1 MGQAREVFRPHPCG
15 SHRPG
20 ARSPGLRRPGKSG
33 RDQPQAQAGHR
44 SDRHQDHGGRETRRG
59 GPANPGGGRPARW
72 DRADRICSSGLRL
85 LDAGALDRGRKD
97 SRAGCRPRPL
107 RGHAGRSTVRRRRRH
122 IRKVAGLMKI
132 DFKGLF
138 PATVLPMTS
147 DAQIDEPSL
156 RHYMR
161 HIAQTTIHGVAINV
175 DTGEAP
181 HLTHEERVRV
191 IEIVVDEIG
200 DRLPVIAGLPAQFTD
215 QAVAYGRDYEAAGAS
230 ALLVFPISA
239 YQGSPLDPEVVV
251 RYHAAVGDGVGLPLV
266 LFNLLPSLGG
276 VLLPAEIIER
286 LCGLA
291 SVVAI
296 KDASFDAR
304 VFVEVLPAVRE
315 QSRPV
320 AILTGDDP
328 FIYESF
334 VLGAEGALLGFG
346 AVPARQLAQMV

>member
-1 MGQAREVFRPHPCG
+1 
-15 SHRPG
+15 
-20 ARSPGLRRPGKSG
+20 
-33 RDQPQAQAGHR
+33 
-44 SDRHQDHGGRETRRG
+44 
-59 GPANPGGGRPARW
+59 
-72 DRADRICSSGLRL
+72 
-85 LDAGALDRGRKD
+85 
-97 SRAGCRPRPL
+97 
-107 RGHAGRSTVRRRRRH
+107 
-122 IRKVAGLMKI
+122 MKI

-138 PATVLPMTS
+138 PATVLPMTE
-147 DAQIDEPSL
+147 DARIDEPSL

-161 HIAQTTIHGVAINV
+161 HLAHATIHGVAINV

-191 IEIVVDEIG
+191 VEIVVDEIG

-215 QAVAYGRDYEAAGAS
+215 QAVAFGRDYKAAGAS

-239 YQGSPLDPEVVV
+239 FQGAPLDPELVV

-276 VLLPAEIIER
+276 VLLSADIIER

-291 SVVAI
+291 PVVAI

-304 VFVEVLPAVRE
+304 TFVEVVAAVR
-315 QSRPV
+315 QQRRPI

-334 VLGAEGALLGFG
+334 VLGADGALLGFG
-346 AVPARQLAQMV
+346 AVPARQLAEMVDLAVAGRLKEAREIIDRLTPLERAMFAPPVRDYRARAKEALVMQGIIPRATVREPLLPISQADRQAMRKAMIAAGELAHSVAV

>member
-1 MGQAREVFRPHPCG
+1 
-15 SHRPG
+15 
-20 ARSPGLRRPGKSG
+20 
-33 RDQPQAQAGHR
+33 
-44 SDRHQDHGGRETRRG
+44 
-59 GPANPGGGRPARW
+59 
-72 DRADRICSSGLRL
+72 
-85 LDAGALDRGRKD
+85 
-97 SRAGCRPRPL
+97 
-107 RGHAGRSTVRRRRRH
+107 
-122 IRKVAGLMKI
+122 MKNI

-138 PATVLPMTS
+138 PATVLPMTE
-147 DAQIDEPSL
+147 DAQIDEPAL

-161 HIAQTTIHGVAINV
+161 HIAQTTVHGVAINV

-181 HLTHEERVRV
+181 HLSHGERVRV

-200 DRLPVIAGLPAQFTD
+200 DRLPVIAGLPAQFTE
-215 QAVAYGRDYEAAGAS
+215 QAVAYGRDYKSAGAS

-291 SVVAI
+291 PVVAI

-304 VFVEVLPAVRE
+304 VFVEVMTAVRS
-315 QSRPV
+315 QSRRIAV
-320 AILTGDDP
+320 LTGNDP
-328 FIYESF
+328 FIHESF
-334 VLGAEGALLGFG
+334 VLGADGALLGFG
-346 AVPARQLAQMV
+346 AVPTRQLAEMVDLAVLGRYAESKVIMDRLAPLERAMFGPPVRDYRARAKEALVMQGIIPRATVREPLLPISKADRKAMRDAMVAAGELAQSVAAG

>member
-1 MGQAREVFRPHPCG
+1 
-15 SHRPG
+15 
-20 ARSPGLRRPGKSG
+20 
-33 RDQPQAQAGHR
+33 
-44 SDRHQDHGGRETRRG
+44 
-59 GPANPGGGRPARW
+59 
-72 DRADRICSSGLRL
+72 
-85 LDAGALDRGRKD
+85 
-97 SRAGCRPRPL
+97 
-107 RGHAGRSTVRRRRRH
+107 
-122 IRKVAGLMKI
+122 MKI

-138 PATVLPMTS
+138 PATVLPMTE
-147 DAQIDEPSL
+147 AAEIDEPAL

-161 HIAQTTIHGVAINV
+161 HLAHATIHGVAINV

-181 HLTHEERVRV
+181 HLTHEERVRI

-215 QAVAYGRDYEAAGAS
+215 QAVAFGRDYKAAGAS

-239 YQGSPLDPEVVV
+239 FQGAPLDPELVV
-251 RYHAAVGDGVGLPLV
+251 RYHAAVGDGTGLPLV

-276 VLLPAEIIER
+276 VLLSSEIVER

-291 SVVAI
+291 PVVAI

-304 VFVEVLPAVRE
+304 TFVEVVAAVR
-315 QSRPV
+315 QQRRPI

-334 VLGAEGALLGFG
+334 VLGADGALLGFG
-346 AVPARQLAQMV
+346 AVPARQLAEMVDLAVAGRLKEAKEIIDRLTPLERAMFAAPVRDYRARAKEALVMQGIIPRATVREPLLPISQADRQAIRKAMIAAGELAHSVAV